1 MIYKS
6 VILLEP
12 DLRKHYQL
20 PVAQVSHGSRDELEV
35 PQITLVE
42 TPGSKD
48 ELEAQTTLVHMPS
61 LYLVSVGLNSSEYPR
76 SAPTDKQWPFHVIT

>member
-12 DLRKHYQL
+12 DPRKHCQL
-20 PVAQVSHGSRDELEV
+20 PVDQGSRDELEV

-48 ELEAQTTLVHMPS
+48 ELEAQTTRVHMPS
-61 LYLVSVGLNSSEYPR
+61 LYLASVGLNSSEYPR
-76 SAPTDKQWPFHVIT
+76 SAPTDKQ